1 MMQESPI
8 YTPMEIKVSQF
19 ARRALTGL
27 AVIGLCFSA
36 AACNKGNSGRSSIER
51 PDDMAIGNPNAPV
64 TIIEY
69 ASLTCPH
76 CGDFEEEVFKP
87 LRKEYVDTGKVRFIY
102 RQFPTPPARLA
113 IGAEAVARCK
123 GDSKDYFELLDVL
136 YDKQRSWVL
145 SDNPGQALRDI
156 AATAGITPAQFD
168 KCVSDPE
175 VTKRIDEVVQH
186 AVKTWGLNSTPQFI
200 INGQHYE
207 NLHSL
212 EGFQKVLDPMLG
224 IKEPEAKPDASAD
237 AKPAAKPA
245 DQPETKSAAQ
255 PDAKPAEAAKTGDA
269 G

>member
-36 AACNKGNSGRSSIER
+36 AACNKGNNGRSSIER
-51 PDDMAIGNPNAPV
+51 PDDMAIGDPNAPV

-76 CGDFEEEVFKP
+76 CADFEETVFKP
-87 LRKEYVDTGKVRFIY
+87 LRKEYVETGKVRFIY

-123 GDSKDYFELLDVL
+123 GDAKDYYALMDVL
-136 YDKQRSWVL
+136 YDKQRAWVL
-145 SDNPGQALRDI
+145 SDNPGQTLKQI

-168 KCVSDPE
+168 KCVSDPQ

-186 AVKTWGLNSTPQFI
+186 AVKTWGINSTPQFI
-200 INGQHYE
+200 INGEHHDD
-207 NLHSL
+207 LHTL
-212 EGFQKVLDPMLG
+212 ESFQKVLDPMLG
-224 IKEPEAKPDASAD
+224 IKEPEAEKAD
-237 AKPAAKPA
+237 TEVEAKPA
-245 DQPETKSAAQ
+245 DQPDAADATKPEDQPAQ
-255 PDAKPAEAAKTGDA
+255 PENAGDA